1 MQVLSIAVHNHYQR
15 ILNTDQLMAARKE
28 KEEAGKPEELKT
40 GGRGLDADNGTSAS
54 QQPAAVPY
62 PVSEET
68 RRLMEDRT
76 AFVRRSFSEIESRCG
91 LGLESLSRP
100 FNVPC

>member
-1 MQVLSIAVHNHYQR
+1 MTLGQLLTQRMDELQVLSIAVHNHYQR

-40 GGRGLDADNGTSAS
+40 GGRGLETESNGAA

-76 AFVRRSFSEIESRCG
+76 AFVRRSFSEIDSR
-91 LGLESLSRP
+91 
-100 FNVPC
+100 